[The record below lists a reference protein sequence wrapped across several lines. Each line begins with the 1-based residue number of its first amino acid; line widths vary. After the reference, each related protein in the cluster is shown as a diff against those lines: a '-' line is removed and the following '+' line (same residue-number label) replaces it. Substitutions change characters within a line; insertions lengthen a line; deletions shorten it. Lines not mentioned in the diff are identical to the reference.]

1 MIEIQNLTMRFGAD
15 CVLDNVSANIGE
27 GEVVSVIGPSGSG
40 KSTLLRCIN
49 RLETPESGCIVLD
62 GEDILAPGADVP
74 RIRRKTGMVFQS
86 FNLFDHLTVLD
97 NLSIGPVRL
106 LQHSRREAEARG
118 HDLLRMVG
126 LGEKALSL
134 PCELSGGQ
142 KQRVAIARCLSM
154 QPKIMLFDEPTSA
167 LDPTMVS
174 EVLAVIRRLTRE
186 GMTMLIVTHELN
198 FARDV
203 SNRIFYMDERGIYES
218 GPPDEIMR
226 APQKEKTRV
235 FINRLRSF
243 SYRIDSPDFDV
254 FAMNADIE
262 TFCEKHFLSRRMADH
277 ALLAVEEALS
287 LYFTHP
293 GRSEVTLMLSYSEK
307 DGTLQ
312 IRFDDHRPP
321 CHFLE
326 EAEAEDDLALTL
338 LKGIVHDIDWK
349 PTAEGNQITMT
360 LNETLK

>member
-1 MIEIQNLTMRFGAD
+1 MIEIQNLTMRYGAD
-15 CVLDNVSANIGE
+15 CVLDNVSATIGE
-27 GEVVSVIGPSGSG
+27 GEIVSVIGPSGSG

-49 RLETPESGCIVLD
+49 RLEKPQSGHIFIG

-97 NLSIGPVRL
+97 NLTIGPVRIL
-106 LQHSRREAEARG
+106 KHPRREAAARG
-118 HDLLRMVG
+118 HELLRMVG
-126 LGEKALSL
+126 LAEKAQSL
-134 PCELSGGQ
+134 PRELSGGQ

-154 QPKIMLFDEPTSA
+154 QPKVMLFDEPTSA

-174 EVLAVIRRLTRE
+174 EVLAVIRRLAGE

-218 GPPDEIMR
+218 GTPDQIMH

-243 SYRIDSPDFDV
+243 RTMIENRDFDV
-254 FAMNADIE
+254 FAMNAEIE
-262 TFCEKHFLSRRMADH
+262 TFCEKHFFSRRMTQH
-277 ALLAVEEALS
+277 TLLAVEESIS
-287 LYFTHP
+287 LYFAHADQ
-293 GRSEVTLMLSYSEK
+293 SAVSLTLTYGEK

-321 CHFLE
+321 CHFIE
-326 EAEAEDDLALTL
+326 QAEAEDDLSLNI
-338 LKGIVHDIDWK
+338 LKGIVHDIVWE
-349 PTAEGNQITMT
+349 PTAEGNRITMI
-360 LNETLK
+360 LNETG